1 MNSKEVKNFNHVSS
15 LQISWNKSFG
25 VISSQLQE
33 VMAVGIS
40 LATSYGELLAL
51 IFLFL
56 AYVFFFFLTIIIGK
70 IKLHFIFFGSVG
82 NKI

>member
-1 MNSKEVKNFNHVSS
+1 
-15 LQISWNKSFG
+15 
-25 VISSQLQE
+25 
-33 VMAVGIS
+33 MAVGIS